1 MVGSTA
7 PTRLHRKERVMSRDQ
22 FTIQGRWV
30 YSSGTELM
38 TTLCAQTADHLL
50 NVTRRVLSRADDAL
64 FEQAQTAPVADRA
77 SHLDAMRQLR
87 QLRQPLERGMTQ
99 AVEAGFAALR
109 ATAMP
114 AVQAAESTVQE
125 TGLNLLD
132 DEPGELQ
139 SAADAAA
146 LSVLGV
152 HGPALD
158 AIERRF
164 AVLRGVRVLEAA
176 NNPLSA
182 VALGEALLRALS
194 ELSLP
199 QSTRQLLYRLYEAEL
214 VNGLASLLTEL
225 NTRMIGAGI
234 LPELGN
240 PQPIEVDSDGRADA
254 SGADDPV
261 RAPAP
266 AVAVD
271 DQQFTE
277 LCALLHSFRPNET
290 GHPDAIEAP
299 VQAQRLFGSEQLLSV
314 LSLMQTQVP
323 DSVQVALSHREA
335 SLSALFKQ
343 ELINSASRIGLSSE
357 QLRISAEDE
366 DAVDLV
372 GMLFDVMFDE
382 RDFKDNAR
390 ALISRLVVPFVKAA
404 LVDRSLFKSKTHPAR
419 RLLNA
424 VAEACEG
431 NRGDGPQERE
441 LLGKTEETIA
451 RLVGNFNQDVAIFE
465 TLEYEL
471 RAFLD
476 QHNHRIELA
485 ERRAAEAQRGQ
496 ERLYQAREFAQRE
509 LAQHRGNRALPV
521 ELDQFLDRYWTH
533 HLSMIALREG
543 VQAPAWHMAIAVAER
558 LLALLPADGAAAI
571 PVGPA
576 FAQLRGALEG
586 ILASSG
592 VTGDAAQA
600 MQISLA
606 NALEALAHGQRVAAA
621 RPNLQV
627 ASNRTVTGSA
637 QPDATPLPSERPAL
651 TVVADKSRQA
661 VDAGD
666 VQFIRRL
673 QLGTWLQIPGN
684 DGHPQSVKLSWIS
697 PITSRLMFVNRRG
710 VRVLVASV
718 EELAQM
724 RSEGKL
730 EVRDSEHVFDQVVG
744 RMIDRLQSGGA
755 A

>member
-1 MVGSTA
+1 
-7 PTRLHRKERVMSRDQ
+7 MSRDQ

-64 FEQAQTAPVADRA
+64 FERAQTAPVADRA

-99 AVEAGFAALR
+99 TIEAGFAALR
-109 ATAMP
+109 ATASP
-114 AVQAAESTVQE
+114 AARAAMEAPVQE
-125 TGLNLLD
+125 ASLNLLG

-139 SAADAAA
+139 NAADAAA

-164 AVLRGVRVLEAA
+164 AVLRGVRVLEAT

-182 VALGEALLRALS
+182 QALGEALLRAQS

-199 QSTRQLLYRLYEAEL
+199 LSTRQLLYSLYEAEL

-225 NTRMIGAGI
+225 NARMIGAGI

-240 PQPIEVDSDGRADA
+240 PRPIEVGSDDETSLDGAADPIRA
-254 SGADDPV
+254 S
-261 RAPAP
+261 AP

-271 DQQFTE
+271 DKQFTE

-299 VQAQRLFGSEQLLSV
+299 VEAQRLFGSGEILSV

-323 DSVQVALSHREA
+323 ESVQVALSHREA

-343 ELINSASRIGLSSE
+343 ELIDSASRIGLPPG

-390 ALISRLVVPFVKAA
+390 AMMSRLVVPFVKAA
-404 LVDRSLFKSKTHPAR
+404 LVDRTLFKSKTHPAR

-451 RLVGNFNQDVAIFE
+451 RLIGDFNQDVSIFE

-476 QHNHRIELA
+476 QYNHRIELA

-496 ERLYQAREFAQRE
+496 ERLFQAREFAQRE
-509 LAQHRGNRALPV
+509 LAQRRGNCSLPA
-521 ELDQFLDRYWTH
+521 ELDEFLDRYWTH

-543 VQAPAWHMAIAVAER
+543 VQAPAWQMAVAVAER
-558 LLALLPADGAAAI
+558 LLALLPAEGATAI

-606 NALEALAHGQRVAAA
+606 NSLEALAHGQRVAAP
-621 RPNLQV
+621 RPTLQM
-627 ASNRTVTGSA
+627 ASDRTGQIPSSNT
-637 QPDATPLPSERPAL
+637 TPAPERPAL
-651 TVVADKSRQA
+651 AVVADKSRQTA
-661 VDAGD
+661 DAGD
-666 VQFIRRL
+666 LQFIRRL
-673 QLGTWLQIPGN
+673 QLGTWLQIPGD

>member
-1 MVGSTA
+1 
-7 PTRLHRKERVMSRDQ
+7 MSRDQ

-64 FEQAQTAPVADRA
+64 FERAQTAPVADRV
-77 SHLDAMRQLR
+77 SYLDAMRQLR

-99 AVEAGFAALR
+99 TIEAGFAALR
-109 ATAMP
+109 ATASP
-114 AVQAAESTVQE
+114 AARAAQEAPVQE
-125 TGLNLLD
+125 ASLNLLG

-139 SAADAAA
+139 NAADAAA

-182 VALGEALLRALS
+182 QALGEALLRAQS

-199 QSTRQLLYRLYEAEL
+199 LSTRQLLYSLYEAEL

-225 NTRMIGAGI
+225 NARMIGAGI

-240 PQPIEVDSDGRADA
+240 PRPIEVGSDDESGVDGAADS
-254 SGADDPV
+254 V
-261 RAPAP
+261 RVPAP

-271 DQQFTE
+271 DKQFTE

-299 VQAQRLFGSEQLLSV
+299 VEAQRLFGSGEILSV

-323 DSVQVALSHREA
+323 ESVQVALKHREA
-335 SLSALFKQ
+335 SLAALLKQ
-343 ELINSASRIGLSSE
+343 ELIDSASRIGLPSG

-390 ALISRLVVPFVKAA
+390 AMMSRLVVPFIKAA
-404 LVDRSLFKSKTHPAR
+404 LVDRTLFKSKTHPAR

-451 RLVGNFNQDVAIFE
+451 RLIGDFNQDVSIFE

-496 ERLYQAREFAQRE
+496 ERLFQAREFAQRE
-509 LAQHRGNRALPV
+509 LAQRRGNRSLPA
-521 ELDQFLDRYWTH
+521 ELEKFLDRYWTH

-543 VQAPAWHMAIAVAER
+543 VQAPAWQMAVAVAER
-558 LLALLPADGAAAI
+558 LLALLPAEGATAI

-606 NALEALAHGQRVAAA
+606 NSLEALAQGQRVASP
-621 RPNLQV
+621 RPSLQV
-627 ASNRTVTGSA
+627 ASDRTA
-637 QPDATPLPSERPAL
+637 QISSLATMPAQDSPDQERPAL
-651 TVVADKSRQA
+651 AVVADKSRQTA
-661 VDAGD
+661 DTAD
-666 VQFIRRL
+666 LQFIRRL
-673 QLGTWLQIPGN
+673 QIGTWLQIPGD